1 MKIYVGNLSR
11 LTTDETLKKAF
22 EAFGEVSSVRI
33 MFDRETRQS
42 RGFGFVEMPDA
53 TQAQEAMT
61 KLNETEL
68 DGRAIRVNE
77 AREPE
82 RTGGGPRSG
91 GFGGDRG
98 GSRFPRSNNGGGGFR
113 SRF

>member
-11 LTTDETLKKAF
+11 LTTDETLKSTF
-22 EAFGEVSSVRI
+22 EQFGEVASVRI

-42 RGFGFVEMPDA
+42 RGFGFVDMPDTA
-53 TQAQEAMT
+53 QAQDAIA

-68 DGRAIRVNE
+68 DGRNLRVNE

-82 RTGGGPRSG
+82 RTPGGRPG

-98 GSRFPRSNNGGGGFR
+98 PRGPRSGGNGGGGFR